1 MTTRDFPVVHDRGLL
16 DEPETIAPLRPA
28 STVMLVRDGIGGL
41 EVFVLRRVG
50 TMSFAPSVH
59 VFPGGG
65 VDGRD
70 TSDDLPW
77 AGPSVTEWSEVM
89 DCPEDE
95 VRGFVAAA
103 AREVFEETGVLLAGA
118 EDGSDPV
125 ERLGGREAAAR
136 SRQAL
141 VERELSFA
149 EVLRDAGLRL
159 RSDLLTYRAHWIT
172 PVTEPWRF
180 DTRFFL
186 AEVPAGQEPDGE
198 TSEADHAAWVRPEEL
213 LAAGDSGD
221 ALVMPP
227 TRVCLEQLAA
237 AGSVARAMAERPPTS
252 AILPVFVNTPDG
264 PVVRVELP

>member
-1 MTTRDFPVVHDRGLL
+1 MTTRDFPVGRGRSLL
-16 DEPETIAPLRPA
+16 DEPAEVAPARPA
-28 STVMLVRDGIGGL
+28 STVMLVRDGVGGL
-41 EVFVLRRVG
+41 EVFVLRRVS

-70 TSDDLPW
+70 TIDDLPW
-77 AGPSVTEWSEVM
+77 AGPSVAEWSELM
-89 DCPEDE
+89 DCPEDA

-103 AREVFEETGVLLAGA
+103 AREVFEETGVLLAAAPDGA
-118 EDGSDPV
+118 DPV
-125 ERLGGREAAAR
+125 ERLGGAEAAAR
-136 SRQAL
+136 TRQAL
-141 VERELSFA
+141 VDREVGFA
-149 EVLRDAGLRL
+149 EVLLDAGLRL

-172 PVTEPWRF
+172 PMTEPRRF

-198 TSEADHAAWVRPEEL
+198 TSEADHATWVRPEEL

-221 ALVMPP
+221 ELLMPP

-237 AGSVARAMAERPPTS
+237 AGSVARAMADRPPIA
-252 AILPVFVNTPDG
+252 AILPVFVDTPDG
-264 PVVRVELP
+264 TVVRVELP